1 MLDAIVAELAATQ
14 YGVFARFQ
22 LLALGASDKQIERCL
37 KSGVW
42 IRLAPGVYGYPG
54 HRTTW
59 NRRLWVAYLAAGER
73 AIVSHHSAAADYR
86 VAGFPRRDLHL
97 TVPHPDHQRV
107 SGATVHQSRVLPAH
121 HIIVLNGRRTTTL
134 ARTLVDLAPHVSLA
148 RLDHAYEHAIVTGR
162 LTYAKMARTF
172 RELATPSRKGMS
184 KLGHVLDE
192 RGPGYVAPASELEA
206 MLHEVVAHA
215 GLPPLVRQHPLP
227 GHHGV
232 EGCVDGALP
241 QARLIMEA
249 DGRRWHTRLANLAHD
264 LARDKQA
271 ARVGWETLRFIFVEL
286 TNDCEESAS
295 TMRDV
300 YNERLDLL
308 RRKYP
313 PYTGGISSN
322 G

>member
-1 MLDAIVAELAATQ
+1 MLDSTVAELAATQ

-22 LLALGASDKQIERCL
+22 LLSLGISDKQIERFL

-59 NRRLWVAYLAAGER
+59 DRRLWVAYLAAGER
-73 AIVSHHSAAADYR
+73 ASVSHHSAAADFR
-86 VAGFPRRDLHL
+86 VPGFPRRDLHL

-107 SGATVHQSRVLPAH
+107 KGATVHQSRVLPAH

-148 RLDHAYEHAIVTGR
+148 RLDHAYEHAIVTER
-162 LTYAKMARTF
+162 LTYSKMARTF
-172 RELATPSRKGMS
+172 RELAAPSRKGMN
-184 KLGHVLDE
+184 KLAHVLDE
-192 RGPGYVAPASELEA
+192 RGPGYVAPASELER
-206 MLHEVVAHA
+206 MLHEVVGLA

-232 EGCVDGALP
+232 EGCVDGAHP
-241 QARLIMEA
+241 EARLIMEA
-249 DGRRWHTRLANLAHD
+249 DGRRWHTRLANLARD

-271 ARVGWETLRFIFVEL
+271 ARVGWDTLRFIFVEL
-286 TNDCEESAS
+286 TDDRTESAA

-300 YNERLDLL
+300 YDERLDLL
-308 RRKYP
+308 RRK
-313 PYTGGISSN
+313 
-322 G
+322 